1 MPDDSSVKC
10 NYGVIISHVIAINA
24 AFSSIFYLF
33 ISFGLQ
39 IFKRKKYTINLKKGS
54 KSFLLIK
61 DQFKRFILVKCLVIK
76 V

>member
-33 ISFGLQ
+33 KLRSTNIQ
-39 IFKRKKYTINLKKGS
+39 TKKVYYKS
-54 KSFLLIK
+54 KEGK
-61 DQFKRFILVKCLVIK
+61 
-76 V
+76 